1 MRNICV
7 KLDICIFI
15 VYVIK
20 EQLNWIEVEILFSFW
35 YWLEN
40 IFIIFF
46 FRLFSC
52 VEIFLYFDGRIFVK
66 FYWVEYVIEIIGRF
80 DMK

>member
-1 MRNICV
+1 MYMCKVR
-7 KLDICIFI
+7 LCIFI
-15 VYVIK
+15 VNVIK
-20 EQLNWIEVEILFSFW
+20 EQLNWIEVEIFFIFW
-35 YWLEN
+35 YWLVN

-52 VEIFLYFDGRIFVK
+52 VEILLYFDGRILVN